1 MRLVRS
7 KRTAASEFGRNR
19 VARQPDSQFVRT
31 TDRPQYADL
40 AYAACVPE
48 FHAEPYLHLAGLSH
62 KSALIAWGA
71 FYFKTRSREQWK
83 LVDDRDLRHVHPPRR
98 ESIGA
103 HSDPYGPARVNVYDE
118 GSGSLVASSFT
129 EASNYCWVAGL
140 APNTDYRYEVLVKGE
155 PWGVDERWDWVRG
168 SDQGLV
174 QQGGRYVNR
183 FRTHPDPTLE
193 STDSFTFIVIGD
205 FGTGILRSTPTRR
218 QYEVAQAMQVA
229 FEQHDVRMIVTT
241 GDNIYAGHRILGMP
255 IGATGDEDDDWFFT
269 FFQPYRY
276 MLNRIPV
283 YPCIGNHD
291 TAETE
296 DRDDREQL
304 LDNLYL
310 RERIASDESSGRAS
324 MDPGLFYR
332 FRYGRD
338 VEFIC
343 IDTSKEDFFKGRR
356 LFEYPKHWEWVD
368 QTLVPDAAARWKF
381 VFCHHPPFCAGPN
394 HHNSDRMKA
403 LLPLFERAGV
413 RVVLTGHE
421 HNFQHSLHERIDYF
435 VTGAGSKLDRGR
447 PDRFAEAHTV
457 SWSNHAHFLLVT
469 IAGSTMT
476 VRVIGEIDN
485 KVGPHNDG
493 LLDLPRYTPAGDEVS
508 GPIVLQL

>member
-1 MRLVRS
+1 MPRQSHRVRLKV
-7 KRTAASEFGRNR
+7 
-19 VARQPDSQFVRT
+19 QFLRAG
-31 TDRPQYADL
+31 DPRQYANF
-40 AYAACVPE
+40 AYAGGVPE

-71 FYFKTRSREQWK
+71 FYFKTRSRGQWK
-83 LVDDRDLRHVHPPRR
+83 LVDDRDLRHVHPPRH

-103 HSDPYGPARVNVYDE
+103 RSDPYGPARVNVYDDAT
-118 GSGSLVASSFT
+118 GSLVATSFT
-129 EASNYCWVAGL
+129 ETTNNCWITGL
-140 APNTDYRYEVLVKGE
+140 TPDTEYRYEVVVKNE
-155 PWGVDERWDWVRG
+155 PWAIDERWDWVRG
-168 SDQGLV
+168 NEQRLV

-183 FRTHPDPTLE
+183 FRTHPDPALE
-193 STDSFTFIVIGD
+193 PSGSFTFMVIGD
-205 FGTGILRSTPTRR
+205 YGTGILRSTPTRR
-218 QYEVAQAMQVA
+218 QYEVAQSMQLA

-241 GDNIYAGHRILGMP
+241 GDNIYAGHRILGLP
-255 IGATGDEDDDWFFT
+255 IGASGDEDDDWFFT

-310 RERIASDESSGRAS
+310 RERIASDEASGRAS

-332 FRYGRD
+332 LRYGRD

-343 IDTSKEDFFKGRR
+343 VDTSKEEFFKGKR
-356 LFEYPKHWEWVD
+356 LFEYPKHWQWVE
-368 QTLVPDAAARWKF
+368 QTLVPDATARWKF

-394 HHNSDRMKA
+394 HHNTDRMEG
-403 LLPLFERAGV
+403 LLPLFARADV

-421 HNFQHSLHERIDYF
+421 HNFQHSRHDGIDYLL
-435 VTGAGSKLDRGR
+435 TGAGSKLDRGR
-447 PDRFAEAHTV
+447 PDRFLEAHTV
-457 SWSNHAHFLLVT
+457 SWSNRAHFLLVT
-469 IAGSTMT
+469 IEGSTLT
-476 VRVIGEIDN
+476 VRVIGETD
-485 KVGPHNDG
+485 GRTDRQAGSHNDG
-493 LLDLPRYTPAGDEVS
+493 LPDVPRYTPAGSEVT
-508 GPIVLQL
+508 GPIVLRL